1 MFFRAENMSF
11 TEYVLAGNDP
21 CVNVVLLEDA
31 AAVVGVVIAAG
42 CMGLSHLTASH
53 IPDAGGSV
61 LIGGLLAGVAS
72 FMITSNSGALVGRSI
87 RDDRLRE
94 INREL
99 EGDIMVRQVILASDW
114 SIQIT

>member
-1 MFFRAENMSF
+1 MTF
-11 TEYVLAGNDP
+11 TDYVLGGHDP

-31 AAVVGVVIAAG
+31 AAVAGVVIAAG
-42 CMGLSHLTASH
+42 CMSLSHVTASH
-53 IPDAGGSV
+53 IPDACGSV

-99 EGDIMVRQVILASDW
+99 EGDIMVRQVRKHHVI
-114 SIQIT
+114 